1 VYRKAEL
8 FLRKELFWYL
18 SKTGWPFLVGV
29 CNQCG
34 LPADLCVCETI
45 AREQQK
51 ITVKIEKRKFGKKYT
66 VIVGIKKEANISELA
81 KKLKSKFACGGTA
94 KGGQIELQGDHKI
107 RMKQAL
113 VDFGFPEETI
123 EIQ

>member
-1 VYRKAEL
+1 M
-8 FLRKELFWYL
+8 
-18 SKTGWPFLVGV
+18 VGV

-34 LPADLCVCETI
+34 LPSDLCVCEAI

-66 VIVGIKKEANISELA
+66 VVSGIQKEVNVDDLF

-94 KGGQIELQGDHKI
+94 KTGQIELQGDHKI
-107 RMKQAL
+107 RIKKAL
-113 VDFGFPEETI
+113 IELGFPDETI
-123 EIQ
+123 EIV

>member
-1 VYRKAEL
+1 M
-8 FLRKELFWYL
+8 
-18 SKTGWPFLVGV
+18 VGV

-34 LPADLCVCETI
+34 LPQDLCVCETI

-51 ITVKIEKRKFGKKYT
+51 IIVMTEKRKFGKKYT
-66 VIVGIKKEANISELA
+66 VIRGIKKEANIGEIV

-94 KGGQIELQGDHKI
+94 KEGRIELQGDHKA
-107 RMKQAL
+107 RVKTTL
-113 VDFGFPEETI
+113 VELGFPEETI